1 MFLNYG
7 QLVSIAVLKALTF
20 AGEVSHVIKYYPFL
34 FVLLLLVQPV
44 HYFESSNV
52 RFGSQFC
59 FVLRAERRLQ
69 IKQCFNQNYL
79 QNDFLKFYG

>member
-34 FVLLLLVQPV
+34 FVLLLL
-44 HYFESSNV
+44 EI
-52 RFGSQFC
+52 G
-59 FVLRAERRLQ
+59 RAHV
-69 IKQCFNQNYL
+69 
-79 QNDFLKFYG
+79 